1 MTEGEAAT
9 PAPLPTPATA
19 AAKPAASK
27 RVVFL
32 RRSFSA
38 VALWTLLFA
47 VLLSGKPICYFL
59 LIGCTGM
66 AGLWEFYGMLDNK
79 RLPNFRVFG
88 LLCAALFFLVNFYSL
103 GADDGLFRSNSYL
116 VATGSN
122 PYQTALRSNNYEMG
136 VLLVFLLGVFGRQLF
151 TRARENIPPVETMAY
166 TTFGLLYV
174 PWLFNFI
181 TKIIFLVPRDA
192 HGGLGGQ
199 YYVLYLIAV
208 AKFSDMGAYLTGS
221 LIGRHKMVPHI
232 SPGKTW
238 EGFGGALAF
247 SLLISYGLR
256 ALLPVKLGLLSYAD
270 ATVLGLVLSVAAVI
284 GDLAESIL
292 KRGLGVKDSGKL
304 LPGIGGVLDLID
316 SLLFT
321 APLLFF
327 YLRWLIP
334 LAVI

>member
-1 MTEGEAAT
+1 MTEGEALPPT
-9 PAPLPTPATA
+9 PLPTVASA
-19 AAKPAASK
+19 VLKPAPSK

-32 RRSFSA
+32 RRSVSA
-38 VALWTLLFA
+38 VALWALLLG

-88 LLCAALFFLVNFYSL
+88 LICAVLFFVVNFYSL
-103 GADDGLFRSNSYL
+103 NVND
-116 VATGSN
+116 T
-122 PYQTALRSNNYEMG
+122 PLRANNYEMG
-136 VLLVFLLGVFGRQLF
+136 ILLVFLLGVFGRQLF
-151 TRARENIPPVETMAY
+151 TRARENIPPLETMAY
-166 TTFGLLYV
+166 TIFGLLYV

-192 HGGLGGQ
+192 HGGLTGQ
-199 YYVLYLIAV
+199 YFVLYLIAV

-221 LIGRHKMVPHI
+221 LIGKHKMVPHI

-247 SLLISYGLR
+247 SLLASYGLR
-256 ALLPVKLGLLSYAD
+256 ALLPVKLGLLSFTD
-270 ATVLGLVLSVAAVI
+270 ATILGLVLSVAAVI

-292 KRGLGVKDSGKL
+292 KRGLNMKDSGKL

-334 LAVI
+334 DVLV